1 MLRMPVKLTI
11 FLLVFGCL
19 LPEVPQCFAQENQNS
34 LEQQARQLTQEGKYQ
49 EAIPITVTLW
59 PISDE
64 FTVQIMSDFYAL
76 QHFPGDFHAVKKV
89 SFPQKKRIRV
99 R

>member
-1 MLRMPVKLTI
+1 
-11 FLLVFGCL
+11 
-19 LPEVPQCFAQENQNS
+19 